1 MKNVLT
7 IAFFILLF
15 LLGFNG
21 AVIAHS
27 DVSFPDITQFGFIGS
42 FAEISNLV
50 NTLKAGRSY
59 ELVREAVKDYN
70 PQIFTIAGFCTVL
83 ALVFARSL
91 KVSNRKHKHL
101 LDKID
106 FLESKVL
113 KAQMNPHFI
122 FNSLNSIQS
131 LIANDNPSEAMM
143 YVSKF
148 SKLLR
153 SVIENS
159 NKSLVTLQN
168 ELSNLKFYIEL
179 ESLRLNYNLNYSL
192 DVNPEL
198 LQENEMIAPLIIQP
212 IVENS
217 LWHGLSS
224 KPGNRELRIQVEK
237 ENDFLRICVTDNG
250 IGRKAARQNHRLST
264 GIGLTNTMRRI
275 SLMNES
281 TDKNFLSIDDL
292 VDNDGKAI
300 GTRVT
305 VLLKRTSA
313 KKRNLTNVM
322 HRL

>member
-1 MKNVLT
+1 LKNVLT

-21 AVIAHS
+21 AVIAQS
-27 DVSFPDITQFGFIGS
+27 AADITQFGFIGP
-42 FAEISNLV
+42 FTEISNLV

-59 ELVREAVKDYN
+59 ELVHEAVKDYN
-70 PQIFTIAGFCTVL
+70 HQIFTIAGFCTVL

-91 KVSNRKHKHL
+91 KVSNRKQKHL

-131 LIANDNPSEAMM
+131 LIASDNPSEAMT

-168 ELSNLKFYIEL
+168 ELTNLKFYIEL
-179 ESLRLNYNLNYSL
+179 ESLRLNYNLHYSL

-217 LWHGLSS
+217 LWHGLSGKS
-224 KPGNRELRIQVEK
+224 GNRELRIQVEK

-250 IGRKAARQNHRLST
+250 IGRKAARKNHHIST

-275 SLMNES
+275 SLLNES
-281 TDKNFLSIDDL
+281 ADKNFLSVDDL
-292 VDNDGKAI
+292 VDNHGAAL

-305 VLLKRTSA
+305 VLLKRVSA
-313 KKRNLTNVM
+313 KTNDVM
-322 HRL
+322 YQL

>member
-1 MKNVLT
+1 LKNVLT
-7 IAFFILLF
+7 IAFFSFVFVHGL
-15 LLGFNG
+15 NS
-21 AVIAHS
+21 AVVAHPE
-27 DVSFPDITQFGFIGS
+27 VSFPEITQFDFIGP

-59 ELVREAVKDYN
+59 ELIREAVKDYN
-70 PQIFTIAGFCTVL
+70 PQIFTIAGFCTLL
-83 ALVFARSL
+83 ALVFAGSL
-91 KVSNRKHKHL
+91 KASNRKHKHL

-131 LIANDNPSEAMM
+131 LIANDNPSEAMT

-159 NKSLVTLQN
+159 NKGMVTLQN
-168 ELSNLKFYIEL
+168 ELTNLKFYIEL

-224 KPGNRELRIQVEK
+224 KPGNRELKIQVET

-250 IGRKAARQNHRLST
+250 IGRKAARKNHRISP
-264 GIGLTNTMRRI
+264 GIGLANTMRRI

-281 TDKNFLSIDDL
+281 ADKNFLLIDDL
-292 VDNDGKAI
+292 VDNDGTAL

-305 VLLKRTSA
+305 VLLKRSRLQ
-313 KKRNLTNVM
+313 KKAINEYM
-322 HRL
+322 HQL